1 MEACHALGNS
11 VVYPVSVWCV
21 NRYMLIYELVVLIEG
36 LIMILLLVSFYIL
49 GERKI
54 LSYIQLRKGPNKV
67 GLCGLVQSFADFLKL
82 LRKVKVHGFNFR
94 RWFSVFGCI
103 VMVVCFL
110 VRVEIYGMFQSGI
123 DRWYAL
129 LYFLVVFSFL
139 GYGILLLGWCSWSKY
154 RLIRCIRVS
163 FSKVMFEMIFMCI
176 LILFGYLYFGYGDPG
191 IRSVLVLI
199 VPIGFLCW
207 LVVLVSE
214 NNRTPLDYGECE
226 SELVRGVTVEYRS
239 VLFLVIFACEY
250 AMMFIFRW
258 IRSFVFW
265 GRRCIIIVLHLILFI
280 MMRGSFPR
288 VRFDRFV
295 QLVWEYSVI
304 MVVSYLVVLFGL

>member
-1 MEACHALGNS
+1 
-11 VVYPVSVWCV
+11 
-21 NRYMLIYELVVLIEG
+21 MLIYELVVLIEG

-82 LRKVKVHGFNFR
+82 LSKVNVHGFNFR
-94 RWFSVFGCI
+94 SWFSVFGCI

-110 VRVEIYGMFQSGI
+110 VSVEIYGMFQSGI
-123 DRWYAL
+123 DSWYAL

-154 RLIRCIRVS
+154 SLISCIRVS
-163 FSKVMFEMIFMCI
+163 FSNVMFEMIFMCI

-191 IRSVLVLI
+191 ISSVLVLI

-226 SELVRGVTVEYRS
+226 SELVSGVTVEYSS

-250 AMMFIFRW
+250 AMMFIFSW
-258 IRSFVFW
+258 ISSFVFW
-265 GRRCIIIVLHLILFI
+265 GSSCIIIVLHLILFI

-288 VRFDRFV
+288 VRFDSFV